1 MIISCKT
8 LGILNI
14 SDLSIGNLG
23 IKLLS
28 ETTNELLSLNISK
41 SNLSATCIP
50 YLSSLVWKSS
60 QLHILKLSG
69 NKFGDKSLI
78 MLSEMLIR
86 DSSKITKLDLGM
98 NDLTGAGMR
107 VFFNSFPVKSIES
120 LNLDGN

>member
-1 MIISCKT
+1 
-8 LGILNI
+8 
-14 SDLSIGNLG
+14 
-23 IKLLS
+23 
-28 ETTNELLSLNISK
+28 
-41 SNLSATCIP
+41 
-50 YLSSLVWKSS
+50 
-60 QLHILKLSG
+60 
-69 NKFGDKSLI
+69 